1 MSSVLIHIG
10 AHKTGTTAIQSCF
23 DANRRT
29 LARENV
35 IYPRC
40 NWYHHAQ
47 HRLAFAMRGQRDPG
61 AGDKPEMSYEIDA
74 INRAIKSASDEAQ
87 VFISS
92 EEFFAASADSIAAL
106 RDGLDCTDIR
116 ILAVLRRP
124 DELFVSMYN
133 QNVKTPQ
140 NNFQKKISAF
150 LENPTRLHRD
160 LSMRECVENWADAF
174 GEERVLLR
182 RYEDASPLSTA
193 LSALGLPHDLI
204 TVPRQVN
211 QSVPAA
217 VAEVMR
223 ISKVTG
229 IPPDLR
235 KDLYRVADQV
245 FAETSR
251 MQLPEKERRAL
262 LTYFEEDLE
271 SLFRRFGMKN
281 SYRPESV
288 DADRTNDKPMAP
300 IFLLSR
306 IIEALLRERR

>member
-23 DANRRT
+23 DANRRI

-35 IYPRC
+35 IYPHC

-61 AGDKPEMSYEIDA
+61 AGDKPEMSHEIDA
-74 INRAIKSASDEAQ
+74 INRAIDSAPEAGQ

-106 RDGLDCTDIR
+106 RDGLDCSDVR

-140 NNFQKKISAF
+140 NNFQKKIDAF
-150 LENPTRLHRD
+150 LKDPSRLHRD
-160 LSMRECVENWADAF
+160 LSMRACVENWADVF
-174 GEERVLLR
+174 GDEQVSLR
-182 RYEDASPLSTA
+182 RYEDESPVATA
-193 LSALGLPHDLI
+193 LSALDLPHDLI
-204 TVPRQVN
+204 TAPRRVN
-211 QSVPAA
+211 KSVPAA

-229 IPPDLR
+229 IPPELR

-245 FAETSR
+245 FTESNR
-251 MQLPEKERRAL
+251 MQLPAKDRRAL
-262 LTYFEEDLE
+262 LTHFEEDLD
-271 SLFRRFGMKN
+271 SLFTRFGMQN
-281 SYRPESV
+281 NYRPDSV
-288 DADRTNDKPMAP
+288 DDDEATERPLAP
-300 IFLLSR
+300 AFLLSR
-306 IIEALLRERR
+306 VIEALLRERK